1 MTTDAPL
8 DGAVEGPH
16 DEGLS
21 RRRFLAS
28 AAGAAA
34 AGAMTWRLAGP
45 GAGVAGA
52 AAFDGGRQGR
62 RRPQGGRRDRRG
74 PDDVDAGV
82 ATAWFDLA
90 RTLVRTT
97 LGFTPPVASRAFA
110 YAGLALYEAVV
121 PGSRR
126 YKSLQPAM
134 PGLRVPPPGDERLD
148 WPAVANAALASVMRQ
163 LFPTTSVANRAAI
176 DALEASLSGS
186 SGNSSSSSSASALYG
201 RAVADSVFAW
211 SRTDG
216 GHEGYLRNFPAD
228 YVAPAGPGLWV
239 PTPPAFQSALQPAWG
254 RNRCFAIASGEACPS
269 GPPTRY
275 SEDRGSD
282 FYAEAVEVYR
292 AVNERTPE
300 QEAIA
305 QFWADDPGVTA
316 TPPGHSISIATQVL
330 RRERASLML
339 AAETYAKVAMA
350 VGDAFIACWDAKFR
364 YNLLRPVT
372 YIRAVV
378 DPAWSPLLVT
388 PPFPEH
394 TSGHSVQSGA
404 AFHVLTDLFGRGYR
418 FEDHTHDDRGLA
430 PRRFNSFRAAADEAA
445 LSRLY
450 GGIHFRPAIELGLE
464 QGRCVGRAVSEL
476 PFERRG
482 PR

>member
-1 MTTDAPL
+1 MTTDALP
-8 DGAVEGPH
+8 DGAVENPH
-16 DEGLS
+16 DQELS
-21 RRRFLAS
+21 RRRFLAT

-34 AGAMTWRLAGP
+34 AGAVTWGLTGR
-45 GAGVAGA
+45 GAAGA
-52 AAFDGGRQGR
+52 AVADR
-62 RRPQGGRRDRRG
+62 RRDERRDRRPG

-126 YKSLQPAM
+126 HQSLQRVM
-134 PGLRVPPPGDERLD
+134 PGLRVPSPGDERLD
-148 WPAVANAALASVMRQ
+148 WPAVANAALASILRL
-163 LFPTTSVANRAAI
+163 LFPTTSVTNQAAI
-176 DALEASLSGS
+176 DALEASFAGS
-186 SGNSSSSSSASALYG
+186 PDDALYG
-201 RAVADSVFAW
+201 RAVADGVFAW
-211 SRTDG
+211 SRSDG

-228 YVAPAGPGLWV
+228 YIARAGPGLWV
-239 PTPPAFQSALQPAWG
+239 PTLPAFQSALQPAWG
-254 RNRCFAIASGEACPS
+254 RNRCFAIESGAACPS

-275 SEDRGSD
+275 SEERASD
-282 FYAEAVEVYR
+282 FYAEAIEVYR

-305 QFWADDPGVTA
+305 QFWADDPGMTA
-316 TPPGHSISIATQVL
+316 TPPGHSVSIATQVL
-330 RRERASLML
+330 VRERVSLML
-339 AAETYAKVAMA
+339 AAETYAKVGLA
-350 VGDAFIACWDAKFR
+350 VGDAFIACWDVKYR

-372 YIRAVV
+372 YIQAVV
-378 DPAWSPLLVT
+378 DPDWTPLLVT

-404 AFHVLTDLFGRGYR
+404 AFQVLTDLFGRRYR

-430 PRRFNSFRAAADEAA
+430 PRRFGSFRAAADEAA

-476 PFERRG
+476 PFGRGGRR
-482 PR
+482 

>member
-1 MTTDAPL
+1 MTTDAL
-8 DGAVEGPH
+8 H
-16 DEGLS
+16 DETVESPNDQGLS
-21 RRRFLAS
+21 RRRFLAT

-34 AGAMTWRLAGP
+34 AGAATWAITGP
-45 GAGVAGA
+45 GVAGGA
-52 AAFDGGRQGR
+52 VTDGR
-62 RRPQGGRRDRRG
+62 RDDRRGPRDGRRDRRTG
-74 PDDVDAGV
+74 PDEVDAAV

-110 YAGLALYEAVV
+110 YTGLALYEAVV

-126 YKSLQPAM
+126 YQSLQRVM
-134 PGLRVPPPGDERLD
+134 PGLRVPSPDDDRLD
-148 WPAVANAALASVMRQ
+148 WPAVANAALASMMRL
-163 LFPTTSVANRAAI
+163 LFPTTSVNNRAAI
-176 DALEASLSGS
+176 DALEASFTGS
-186 SGNSSSSSSASALYG
+186 SGDASAYG
-201 RAVADSVFAW
+201 RAVADSVFAFAW
-211 SRTDG
+211 TDG

-228 YVAPAGPGLWV
+228 YIPPAGPGLWV
-239 PTPPAFQSALQPAWG
+239 PTPSAFQTALQPTWG
-254 RNRCFAIASGEACPS
+254 RNRCFAIESGADCPA

-275 SEDRGSD
+275 SEDPGSD
-282 FYAEAVEVYR
+282 FYAEAMEVYR

-316 TPPGHSISIATQVL
+316 TPPGHSVSIATQVL
-330 RRERASLML
+330 QREGASLML
-339 AAETYAKVAMA
+339 AAETYAKVGMA
-350 VGDAFIACWDAKFR
+350 VGDAFIACWDAKYR
-364 YNLLRPVT
+364 YSLLRPVT

-378 DPAWSPLLVT
+378 DPGWTPLLVT

-404 AFHVLTDLFGRGYR
+404 AFHVLTDLFGRRYR

-430 PRRFNSFRAAADEAA
+430 PRRFGSFREAAEEAA

-464 QGRCVGRAVSEL
+464 QGRCVGRAVSGL

-482 PR
+482 RR